1 MLYNISLSLILYLVI
16 CISCPSTLVLP
27 PSFLLK
33 WQFPNHSLCY
43 SFAPTHC
50 FLWTLGSKTA

>member
-27 PSFLLK
+27 LPF
-33 WQFPNHSLCY
+33 SLRV
-43 SFAPTHC
+43 AVP
-50 FLWTLGSKTA
+50 